1 MEKGNTLKWVLV
13 LVAIVVVAFAGI
25 KLFGSF
31 STTGNVVK
39 DTITQTGELKE
50 FNVKAF
56 QWGYEPDTITVNKG
70 DKVRI
75 IAESL
80 DTPHGFAIDEY
91 GVNLYL
97 DGLRS
102 KTAEFVADKTGTFT
116 FYCNV
121 PCGSGHEN
129 MQGKLIVRG

>member
-1 MEKGNTLKWVLV
+1 MEKGNAIKWILI

-25 KLFGSF
+25 KIFGSF
-31 STTGNVVK
+31 SAKGNVVQ
-39 DTITQTGELKE
+39 DTIILTGEVKE
-50 FNVKAF
+50 FNIKAF

-70 DKVRI
+70 DRVKI

-80 DTPHGFAIDEY
+80 DTPHGLAINEF

-97 DGLRS
+97 DGLSS

-116 FYCNV
+116 FYCNI
-121 PCGSGHEN
+121 PCGSGHSS
-129 MQGKLIVRG
+129 MRGRLIVK